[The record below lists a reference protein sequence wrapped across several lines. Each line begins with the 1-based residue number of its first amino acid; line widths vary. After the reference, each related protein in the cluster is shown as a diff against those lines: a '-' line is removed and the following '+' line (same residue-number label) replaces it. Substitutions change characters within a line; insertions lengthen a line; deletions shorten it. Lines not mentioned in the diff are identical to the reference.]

1 MTIEQYAESILKNHP
16 EIKQLMDE
24 ILEEHAD
31 DIKATREMYERTKD
45 LWHLPRYM
53 YVKHV
58 KCEDDEFE
66 IQVDLYNAEC
76 TLIPA

>member
-1 MTIEQYAESILKNHP
+1 MTIEQYVESILKNHP
-16 EIKQLMDE
+16 EINQLMDK

-31 DIKATREMYERTKD
+31 DIKATCEMYERTKD

-53 YVKHV
+53 YVN

-76 TLIPA
+76 TLIPV

>member
-1 MTIEQYAESILKNHP
+1 MTIEQYAESVLKNHP

-58 KCEDDEFE
+58 KSRTMSLKSKLIF
-66 IQVDLYNAEC
+66 IMLNAR
-76 TLIPA
+76 